1 MAWKFRKRIKIAP
14 GVTINLSRSG
24 VSSTIGTKGAS
35 VNIGKNGTY
44 LNTGIPGTGIY
55 DRQKMGGGTNRRSS
69 AMSTQRNLGD
79 GNTSGYDNSG
89 CIWFFCIA
97 VVTMFVIY
105 GVTGKFDLPM
115 YLLGLVITFVLW
127 IIVIALMPSTWKK
140 ERNNILTAE
149 SEEIA
154 SADEIVTEST
164 TSATEPVLR
173 KSNMLFL
180 SWKKENF
187 DLMQSETKNLYEFL
201 KAATTSIK
209 VRNELDRMMALT
221 NNDGSPWPLNTKIAL
236 AMMLDAYRCY
246 MDLGYKMNAGDDEE
260 LGLLLLANNVASSGF
275 TLDYFQLIN
284 YRDNVAPTTR
294 TMFDTVKMVHENCH
308 IPAGQYFFQHIFENV
323 DKELMSQYM
332 VHLYRYASA
341 IAKAD
346 DTIDARESEILANL
360 MKAKDLTTDGKPLE
374 TVVECR
380 RIKRTRKDI
389 AGFDPYIKEAAKLIV
404 EEQVGSTSMIQRKF
418 SIGYNRAG
426 MIMEQLEQLGIVRE
440 IHGSKPREVLVSTT
454 EELEEIFS
462 ERIGEQSTT
471 EGSTTDVEIIMESQN
486 ELQSLIGLS
495 SVKAEVERLT
505 NFIKIMKVR
514 EKQGLPVSEISY
526 HCVFTGNPGTGKT
539 TVARI
544 LANIYSELGVIK
556 KGHLV
561 ETDRSGLVA
570 EYVGQTAV
578 KTNKIID
585 SALDGVLF
593 IDEAYSLV
601 SGGNNDYGIEAIS
614 TLLKRMEDDRKRL
627 VVILAG
633 YGNEMQ
639 TFIDSNPGLQSR
651 FNRYIDFPDYN
662 ADELLDIYKRYLKK
676 HKYTI
681 SAEAE
686 AFISEYLANAVANKD
701 KNFGNARFVRNLFE
715 KTLENQAMRL
725 ASIGHLTS
733 EMLCEISIEDVNS
746 LEN

>member
-1 MAWKFRKRIKIAP
+1 MAWKYRKRIKIAP
-14 GVTINLSRSG
+14 GVTINVSRSG
-24 VSSTIGTKGAS
+24 VSTTIGPKGAS
-35 VNIGKNGTY
+35 VNIGKKGTY
-44 LNTGIPGTGIY
+44 LNTSIPGTGIY
-55 DRQKMGGGTNRRSS
+55 DRQKIGSGTSRHSS
-69 AMSTQRNLGD
+69 VMSSQDTTGD
-79 GNTSGYDNSG
+79 GNTSGYDNAG
-89 CIWFFCIA
+89 CFWFIGIA
-97 VVTMFVIY
+97 VVTMLVIY
-105 GVTGKFDLPM
+105 VITGKFDLPM
-115 YLLGLVITFVLW
+115 YLLGLFIISVLW
-127 IIVIALMPSTWKK
+127 LCVVAILSHK
-140 ERNNILTAE
+140 EKSNATVAD
-149 SEEIA
+149 SEDNVSSDGA
-154 SADEIVTEST
+154 TTE
-164 TSATEPVLR
+164 TSGKETKPEQR

-201 KAATTSIK
+201 KTATRSTK
-209 VRNELDRMMALT
+209 VRRELDRMMVLT
-221 NNDGSPWPLNTKIAL
+221 NNDGSPWPLNNKVTL
-236 AMMLDAYRCY
+236 TMMLDAYRCY
-246 MDLGYKMNAGDDEE
+246 TDLGYKMNAGDDEE
-260 LGLLLLANNVASSGF
+260 LGLLLFANNVASPGF

-294 TMFDTVKMVHENCH
+294 DMFDTVKMVHEHCP
-308 IPAGQYFFQHIFENV
+308 IPAGQYFFQHVFENV
-323 DKELMSQYM
+323 DKERMSQYM

-360 MKAKDLTTDGKPLE
+360 MKAKDLTTDGQPLA
-374 TVVECR
+374 TKVDNR
-380 RIKRTRKDI
+380 RTRRTPKDTS
-389 AGFDPYIKEAAKLIV
+389 GLDPFIKDAARYMV
-404 EEQVGSTSMIQRKF
+404 EEQVGSSSMIQRKF
-418 SIGYNRAG
+418 NIGYNRAG
-426 MIMEQLEQLGIVRE
+426 MIMDQLEQLGVVGE
-440 IHGSKPREVLVSTT
+440 VQGSKPREVLVATM
-454 EELEEIFS
+454 EELDEIF
-462 ERIGEQSTT
+462 GEKADVKSNT
-471 EGSTTDVEIIMESQN
+471 EDSATEDEIIMDSQN

-601 SGGNNDYGIEAIS
+601 NGGNNDYGSEAIS

-639 TFIDSNPGLQSR
+639 TFINSNPGLQSR

-662 ADELLDIYKRYLKK
+662 SDELLDIYKRNLKK
-676 HKYTI
+676 HKYTL
-681 SAEAE
+681 STEAE
-686 AFISEYLANAVANKD
+686 AFISAFLANAVANKD

-733 EMLCEISIEDVNS
+733 EMLCEISIEDVKS
-746 LEN
+746 LA

>member
-1 MAWKFRKRIKIAP
+1 MAWKYRKRIKVAP
-14 GVTINLSRSG
+14 GVTINVSRSG
-24 VSSTIGTKGAS
+24 VSTTIGTKGAS
-35 VNIGKNGTY
+35 VNIGKKGTY

-55 DRQKMGGGTNRRSS
+55 DRQRIGGDASRRSS
-69 AMSTQRNLGD
+69 VMSTQSTSGE

-89 CIWFFCIA
+89 CFWFIGIA
-97 VVTMFVIY
+97 VVTMLVIY
-105 GVTGKFDLPM
+105 AVTGIFDPPM
-115 YLLGLVITFVLW
+115 FLLGLFITFVLW
-127 IIVIALMPSTWKK
+127 IIVVAILPKK
-140 ERNNILTAE
+140 NNTTAIG
-149 SEEIA
+149 SEENTSLEKIT
-154 SADEIVTEST
+154 TET
-164 TSATEPVLR
+164 PTAANEPAQR
-173 KSNMLFL
+173 KSNMQFL

-201 KAATTSIK
+201 KSATRSIK
-209 VRNELDRMMALT
+209 VRKELDRMMALT
-221 NNDGSPWPLNTKIAL
+221 NNDGSPWPLNNKITL
-236 AMMLDAYRCY
+236 TMMLDAYRCY
-246 MDLGYKMNAGDDEE
+246 TDLGYKMNADNDEE
-260 LGLLLLANNVASSGF
+260 LGLLLLANNVASQGF

-294 TMFDTVKMVHENCH
+294 HMFDTVKMVNDNCS
-308 IPAGQYFFQHIFENV
+308 IPAGQYFFQHVFENV
-323 DKELMSQYM
+323 DKERMSQYM

-346 DTIDARESEILANL
+346 DTIDARESEILASL
-360 MKAKDLTTDGKPLE
+360 MKAKDLTTDGRPLE
-374 TVVECR
+374 SKIENR
-380 RIKRTRKDI
+380 SISRAQKDMS
-389 AGFDPYIKEAAKLIV
+389 GYDPIIKEAAKFLV
-404 EEQVGSTSMIQRKF
+404 EEQTCSTSMIQRKLG
-418 SIGYNRAG
+418 IGYNRAG
-426 MIMEQLEQLGIVRE
+426 KIMDQLEQLGIVSE
-440 IHGSKPREVLVSTT
+440 VFGSKPREVLITT
-454 EELEEIFS
+454 VEGLDEIFN
-462 ERIGEQSTT
+462 EK
-471 EGSTTDVEIIMESQN
+471 TDSIPNTGNYTVEDEIIMDSQN

-601 SGGNNDYGIEAIS
+601 KGGNNDYGAEAIS
-614 TLLKRMEDDRKRL
+614 TLLKRIEDDRKRL

-633 YGNEMQ
+633 YSNEMQ

-662 ADELLDIYKRYLKK
+662 TEELLEIYKRNLKK
-676 HKYTI
+676 HKYTL
-681 SAEAE
+681 STEAE
-686 AFISEYLANAVANKD
+686 AIISTYLTNAVANKD
-701 KNFGNARFVRNLFE
+701 TNFGNARFVRNLFE
-715 KTLENQAMRL
+715 RTLENQAMRL
-725 ASIGHLTS
+725 ATIGHLTS
-733 EMLCEISIEDVNS
+733 QMLCEISIDDVKS
-746 LEN
+746 LAQ

>member
-1 MAWKFRKRIKIAP
+1 MAWKYRKRIKIAP
-14 GVTINLSRSG
+14 GVTINVSRSG
-24 VSSTIGTKGAS
+24 VSTTIGPKGAS

-55 DRQKMGGGTNRRSS
+55 DRKKIGGGTSSRSS
-69 AMSTQRNLGD
+69 VMSTQRTTG
-79 GNTSGYDNSG
+79 GGSTSGYDNSG
-89 CIWFFCIA
+89 CFWFIGIA

-105 GVTGKFDLPM
+105 DISGRFDLTM
-115 YLLGLVITFVLW
+115 YLLGLAITFVLW
-127 IIVIALMPSTWKK
+127 IIVIALLPSKDK
-140 ERNNILTAE
+140 SDAE
-149 SEEIA
+149 PTEENRTSAEIATSEEIPGVA
-154 SADEIVTEST
+154 
-164 TSATEPVLR
+164 EPVQR

-187 DLMQSETKNLYEFL
+187 DLMQEEAKNLYEFL
-201 KAATTSIK
+201 KSATRSTK
-209 VRNELDRMMALT
+209 VRKELDRMMALT
-221 NNDGSPWPLNTKIAL
+221 NNDGSPWPVNNKITL
-236 AMMLDAYRCY
+236 TMMLDAYRCY
-246 MDLGYKMNAGDDEE
+246 TDLGYKMNAGNDEE
-260 LGLLLLANNVASSGF
+260 LGLLLLANNVANPGF

-284 YRDNVAPTTR
+284 YRDKVAPTTR
-294 TMFDTVKMVHENCH
+294 NMFDTVKMVNEQCPV
-308 IPAGQYFFQHIFENV
+308 PAGQYFFQHVFENV
-323 DKELMSQYM
+323 DKERMSQYM
-332 VHLYRYASA
+332 VHLYRYASV

-346 DTIDARESEILANL
+346 GTIDARESEILANL

-374 TVVECR
+374 TKVEG
-380 RIKRTRKDI
+380 KRTRRTSKDTS
-389 AGFDPYIKEAAKLIV
+389 GFDPLVKEVAIFIV
-404 EEQVGSTSMIQRKF
+404 EEQCGSVSMIQRKY

-426 MIMEQLEQLGIVRE
+426 IIMDQLEILGVVGE
-440 IHGSKPREVLVSTT
+440 ALGSKPREVLVFST
-454 EELEEIFS
+454 EELDEIFS
-462 ERIGEQSTT
+462 KGESVPARDNDADD
-471 EGSTTDVEIIMESQN
+471 EEIIMDSQN

-601 SGGNNDYGIEAIS
+601 NGGNNDYGIEAIS

-639 TFIDSNPGLQSR
+639 TFINSNPGLQSR

-662 ADELLDIYKRYLKK
+662 TEELLDIYKRNLKK
-676 HKYTI
+676 HKYTL

-686 AFISEYLANAVANKD
+686 AFILNYLANAVANKD

-725 ASIGHLTS
+725 ASIGQLTS
-733 EMLCEISIEDVNS
+733 EMLCEISIEDVKP
-746 LEN
+746 LVQKL

>member
-14 GVTINLSRSG
+14 GVTINVSRSG
-24 VSSTIGTKGAS
+24 VSTTIGPKGAS
-35 VNIGKNGTY
+35 VNIGKKGTY

-55 DRQKMGGGTNRRSS
+55 DRRKISGGTSRRSS
-69 AMSTQRNLGD
+69 VMSTQNTSGG
-79 GNTSGYDNSG
+79 GNTSKYDNSG
-89 CIWFFCIA
+89 CFWFIGIA

-105 GVTGKFDLPM
+105 RITGRFDLPM
-115 YLLGLVITFVLW
+115 YMLGLFITFVLW
-127 IIVIALMPSTWKK
+127 IIVIA
-140 ERNNILTAE
+140 ILPQKDKSNDAVAD
-149 SEEIA
+149 SEEDTPSEDI
-154 SADEIVTEST
+154 
-164 TSATEPVLR
+164 ATETFASENEPVQC

-201 KAATTSIK
+201 MAATRSIK
-209 VRNELDRMMALT
+209 VRKELDRMMALT
-221 NNDGSPWPLNTKIAL
+221 NNDGSPWPLDKKISL
-236 AMMLDAYRCY
+236 TMMLDAYRCY
-246 MDLGYKMNAGDDEE
+246 TELGYKMNAGDDEE
-260 LGLLLLANNVASSGF
+260 LGLLLLANNVASPGF
-275 TLDYFQLIN
+275 TLDYFQLMN

-294 TMFDTVKMVHENCH
+294 AMFDVVKMVHEHCP
-308 IPAGQYFFQHIFENV
+308 IPTGQYFFQHVFENV
-323 DKELMSQYM
+323 DKERMSQYM

-346 DTIDARESEILANL
+346 DTINARESEILANL
-360 MKAKDLTTDGKPLE
+360 MKAKAMTTDGKPLE
-374 TVVECR
+374 TKVESR
-380 RIKRTRKDI
+380 RMAKDI
-389 AGFDPYIKEAAKLIV
+389 SGLDPYIKDVARFIV
-404 EEQVGSTSMIQRKF
+404 EEQVCSVSIIQRKF
-418 SIGYNRAG
+418 RIGYNRASR
-426 MIMEQLEQLGIVRE
+426 IMDQLEQLGVVGE
-440 IHGSKPREVLVSTT
+440 TLGSKAREVLVPTT
-454 EELEEIFS
+454 EELDEIFS
-462 ERIGEQSTT
+462 EKADAQSNT
-471 EGSTTDVEIIMESQN
+471 EDDVAEDDIIMDSQN
-486 ELQSLIGLS
+486 ELHSLIGLS

-505 NFIKIMKVR
+505 NFIRIMTVR

-544 LANIYSELGVIK
+544 LANIYSELGVVE

-601 SGGNNDYGIEAIS
+601 NGGNNDYGTEAIS
-614 TLLKRMEDDRKRL
+614 TLLKRMEDDRNRL

-639 TFIDSNPGLQSR
+639 TFINSNPGLQSR

-662 ADELLDIYKRYLKK
+662 ADELLEIYKRNLKK
-676 HKYTI
+676 HKYTL
-681 SAEAE
+681 STEAE
-686 AFISEYLANAVANKD
+686 AFISAYITNAVANKD

-733 EMLCEISIEDVNS
+733 DMLCEISIEDVKS
-746 LEN
+746 LE

>member
-1 MAWKFRKRIKIAP
+1 MAWKYRKRIKIAP
-14 GVTINLSRSG
+14 GVTINVSRSG
-24 VSSTIGTKGAS
+24 ISTTIGTKGAS

-55 DRQKMGGGTNRRSS
+55 DRQRIGGGTNRRSS
-69 AMSTQRNLGD
+69 VTSTQGTPGG

-89 CIWFFCIA
+89 CFWFIGIA
-97 VVTMFVIY
+97 MVIMFVIY
-105 GVTGKFDLPM
+105 GVTGKFDLPI
-115 YLLGLVITFVLW
+115 YLLGLAITIVLW
-127 IIVIALMPSTWKK
+127 IFVVALMSSK
-140 ERNNILTAE
+140 ENSNVSNAE
-149 SEEIA
+149 S
-154 SADEIVTEST
+154 DENHISEDTISEST
-164 TSATEPVLR
+164 TTEPVQR
-173 KSNMLFL
+173 KQNMLFL

-201 KAATTSIK
+201 KSATRSIK
-209 VRNELDRMMALT
+209 VRKELDRMMALT
-221 NNDGSPWPLNTKIAL
+221 NNDGSPWPLNNKITL
-236 AMMLDAYRCY
+236 TMMLDGYRCY
-246 MDLGYKMNAGDDEE
+246 TDLGYKLNAGDDEE

-275 TLDYFQLIN
+275 TLDYYQLKT

-294 TMFDTVKMVHENCH
+294 HMFDTVKLVHENCP
-308 IPAGQYFFQHIFENV
+308 IPAGQYFFQHVFENV

-360 MKAKDLTTDGKPLE
+360 MKAKGLTTDGKPLE
-374 TVVECR
+374 TQVES
-380 RIKRTRKDI
+380 KRSRKTTKDTSHL
-389 AGFDPYIKEAAKLIV
+389 DPYIKEVARFVV
-404 EEQVGSTSMIQRKF
+404 EEQVGSVSMIQRKF

-426 MIMEQLEQLGIVRE
+426 LIMDQLEKLGVVGE
-440 IHGSKPREVLVSTT
+440 ALGSRPRVVLVATI
-454 EELEEIFS
+454 EELEEILN
-462 ERIGEQSTT
+462 ERAET
-471 EGSTTDVEIIMESQN
+471 ELNTEDNSAEGEIIMDSQN
-486 ELQSLIGLS
+486 ELHSLIGLS

-585 SALDGVLF
+585 SALDGILF

-601 SGGNNDYGIEAIS
+601 NGGNNDYGTEAIS

-639 TFIDSNPGLQSR
+639 TFINSNPGLQSR

-662 ADELLDIYKRYLKK
+662 AGELLEIYKRNLNK
-676 HKYTI
+676 HKYTL
-681 SAEAE
+681 SPEAE
-686 AFISEYLANAVANKD
+686 VFVSNFLAHAVANKD

-733 EMLCEISIEDVNS
+733 ELLCEISIEDVKS
-746 LEN
+746 LGQ

>member
-1 MAWKFRKRIKIAP
+1 MAWKYRKRIKIAP
-14 GVTINLSRSG
+14 GVTINVSRSG
-24 VSSTIGTKGAS
+24 ISTTIGPKGAS

-44 LNTGIPGTGIY
+44 MNTGIPGTGIY
-55 DRQKMGGGTNRRSS
+55 DRQRIGGGTSRRSS
-69 AMSTQRNLGD
+69 DMSTRE
-79 GNTSGYDNSG
+79 TSGGNNVSGNEETGCLWLVVITAITTVVFYIITDNYDLFTFIISL
-89 CIWFFCIA
+89 IISFALWVTVIA
-97 VVTMFVIY
+97 VSS
-105 GVTGKFDLPM
+105 
-115 YLLGLVITFVLW
+115 
-127 IIVIALMPSTWKK
+127 IIEKK
-140 ERNNILTAE
+140 NKSVDENVE
-149 SEEIA
+149 KVSSEETTIEKA
-154 SADEIVTEST
+154 EEST
-164 TSATEPVLR
+164 EPTQH

-187 DLMQSETKNLYEFL
+187 DMMQTETKNLYEFL
-201 KAATTSIK
+201 KSATRSTKIGK
-209 VRNELDRMMALT
+209 EVDRMMAIT
-221 NNDGSPWPLNTKIAL
+221 NNDGSPWPLKNKITL
-236 AMMLDAYRCY
+236 TMMLDAYRCY
-246 MDLGYKMNAGDDEE
+246 TDLGYKMDAGNDEE
-260 LGLLLLANNVASSGF
+260 LGLLFLANSIATPDF
-275 TLDYFQLIN
+275 TLDYSQLMN

-294 TMFDTVKMVHENCH
+294 NMFDTVKVVNEHCP
-308 IPAGQYFFQHIFENV
+308 IPTGQYFYQHVFENV
-323 DKELMSQYM
+323 DKERMSQYM

-346 DTIDARESEILANL
+346 DTINARESEILANL

-374 TVVECR
+374 TQVERKSIR
-380 RIKRTRKDI
+380 RVQRNTPELDSITKD
-389 AGFDPYIKEAAKLIV
+389 AARFLVEA
-404 EEQVGSTSMIQRKF
+404 QCGSVSMIQRKF

-426 MIMEQLEQLGIVRE
+426 RIMDQLEQLGIVSE
-440 IHGSKPREVLVSTT
+440 ASGSTPREVLITTT
-454 EELEEIFS
+454 EELEEILNGRA
-462 ERIGEQSTT
+462 EAEPTT
-471 EGSTTDVEIIMESQN
+471 EDNSVEEEIIMDSQN

-495 SVKAEVERLT
+495 FVKAEVERLT

-544 LANIYSELGVIK
+544 LANIYRELGVIK
-556 KGHLV
+556 QGHLV

-593 IDEAYSLV
+593 VDEAYSLV
-601 SGGNNDYGIEAIS
+601 NGGNNDYGIEAVS

-639 TFIDSNPGLQSR
+639 TFINSNPGLQSR
-651 FNRYIDFPDYN
+651 FNRYIDFSDYN
-662 ADELLDIYKRYLKK
+662 ADELLEIYKRNLKK
-676 HKYTI
+676 HKYTLC
-681 SAEAE
+681 AEAE
-686 AFISEYLANAVANKD
+686 VFISAYIANAVANKD

-733 EMLCEISIEDVNS
+733 EMLCEISIEDVKS
-746 LEN
+746 LKC

>member
-1 MAWKFRKRIKIAP
+1 MAWKYRKRIKIVP
-14 GVTINLSRSG
+14 GVTINVSRSG
-24 VSSTIGTKGAS
+24 VSTTIGPKGAS

-55 DRQKMGGGTNRRSS
+55 DRQRIGGGTNRKSS
-69 AMSTQRNLGD
+69 VLSTQGTSGRGK
-79 GNTSGYDNSG
+79 TSGYDNSG
-89 CIWFFCIA
+89 CFWFIGIA
-97 VVTMFVIY
+97 VITMFAIY

-127 IIVIALMPSTWKK
+127 IIVVAFMSLK
-140 ERNNILTAE
+140 EKSNISNAE
-149 SEEIA
+149 SDESQVSEDTIA
-154 SADEIVTEST
+154 ESST
-164 TSATEPVLR
+164 TEPVEC
-173 KSNMLFL
+173 KSNLLFL

-187 DLMQSETKNLYEFL
+187 DLMQSEAKNLYDFL
-201 KAATTSIK
+201 KSATRSIK
-209 VRNELDRMMALT
+209 VRKELDRMMALT
-221 NNDGSPWPLNTKIAL
+221 NNDGSSWTLNDKISL

-246 MDLGYKMNAGDDEE
+246 TDLGYKMDAGDDEE
-260 LGLLLLANNVASSGF
+260 LGLLLLANNVASPGF
-275 TLDYFQLIN
+275 TLDYFQLKN

-294 TMFDTVKMVHENCH
+294 EMFDTVKLVHENCP
-308 IPAGQYFFQHIFENV
+308 IPAGQYFFQHVFENV

-346 DTIDARESEILANL
+346 DIIDARESEILANL
-360 MKAKDLTTDGKPLE
+360 MKAKGLTTDGKPLE
-374 TVVECR
+374 TQVES
-380 RIKRTRKDI
+380 KWSRKSTKDMSDY
-389 AGFDPYIKEAAKLIV
+389 DPFIKETARFIV
-404 EEQVGSTSMIQRKF
+404 EEQVGSVSMIQRHF

-426 MIMEQLEQLGIVRE
+426 KIMGQLEKLGVVGE
-440 IHGSKPREVLVSTT
+440 ALGSRPREVLVATI
-454 EELEEIFS
+454 EELEEILN
-462 ERIGEQSTT
+462 ERAEPELNT
-471 EGSTTDVEIIMESQN
+471 EDDSAEGGIIMDSQN
-486 ELQSLIGLS
+486 ELHSLIGLS
-495 SVKAEVERLT
+495 SVKEEVERLT

-601 SGGNNDYGIEAIS
+601 NGGNNDYGTEAIS

-639 TFIDSNPGLQSR
+639 TFINSNPGLQSR
-651 FNRYIDFPDYN
+651 FNRYVDFPDYN
-662 ADELLDIYKRYLKK
+662 ADELLEIYKRNLNK
-676 HKYTI
+676 HKYTL
-681 SAEAE
+681 SVEAE
-686 AFISEYLANAVANKD
+686 AFITAYLSNAVTNKD

-733 EMLCEISIEDVNS
+733 EMLCEISIEDVK
-746 LEN
+746 LLA

>member
-1 MAWKFRKRIKIAP
+1 MAWKYRKRIKIAP
-14 GVTINLSRSG
+14 GVTINVSRSG
-24 VSSTIGTKGAS
+24 VSTTIGTKGAS

-55 DRQKMGGGTNRRSS
+55 DRQRIGGGTNRQSS
-69 AMSTQRNLGD
+69 VLSTQG
-79 GNTSGYDNSG
+79 TSGRGKTSGSDNSG
-89 CIWFFCIA
+89 CFWFFGIA
-97 VVTMFVIY
+97 VITMFVIY
-105 GVTGKFDLPM
+105 GVTCRFDLLM
-115 YLLGLVITFVLW
+115 FLLGMVITFVLW
-127 IIVIALMPSTWKK
+127 IIVVALMPSK
-140 ERNNILTAE
+140 EKSNISNAE
-149 SEEIA
+149 S
-154 SADEIVTEST
+154 DENQVSKDTVTESIT
-164 TSATEPVLR
+164 TEPIQR

-201 KAATTSIK
+201 KSATRSIK
-209 VRNELDRMMALT
+209 VRKELDRMMALT
-221 NNDGSPWPLNTKIAL
+221 NNDGSPWPLKNKITL
-236 AMMLDAYRCY
+236 TMMLDGYRCY
-246 MDLGYKMNAGDDEE
+246 TDLGYKLNAGDDEE
-260 LGLLLLANNVASSGF
+260 LGLLLLANNVASPGF
-275 TLDYFQLIN
+275 TLDYFQLKY

-294 TMFDTVKMVHENCH
+294 DMFDTVKLVHENCP
-308 IPAGQYFFQHIFENV
+308 IPAGQYFFQHVFENV

-360 MKAKDLTTDGKPLE
+360 MKAKGLTTDGKPLE
-374 TVVECR
+374 TQVES
-380 RIKRTRKDI
+380 KWSRKTTKDTYDL
-389 AGFDPYIKEAAKLIV
+389 DPYTKEAARIIV
-404 EEQVGSTSMIQRKF
+404 EEQVGSVSMIQRKLN
-418 SIGYNRAG
+418 IGYNRASRV
-426 MIMEQLEQLGIVRE
+426 MAQLEKLGVVGE
-440 IHGSKPREVLVSTT
+440 ALGSRSREVLVATI
-454 EELEEIFS
+454 EELEEILN
-462 ERIGEQSTT
+462 ERAETELNTEDNST
-471 EGSTTDVEIIMESQN
+471 EGEIIMDSQN
-486 ELQSLIGLS
+486 ELHSLIGLS

-585 SALDGVLF
+585 SALDGILF

-601 SGGNNDYGIEAIS
+601 NGGNNDYGTEAIS

-639 TFIDSNPGLQSR
+639 TFINSNPGLQSR

-662 ADELLDIYKRYLKK
+662 AGELLEIYKRNLNK
-676 HKYTI
+676 HKYTL
-681 SAEAE
+681 SVEAE
-686 AFISEYLANAVANKD
+686 AFISAYLSNAVANKD

-715 KTLENQAMRL
+715 KTLEYQAMRL

-733 EMLCEISIEDVNS
+733 EMLCEISIEDVKS
-746 LEN
+746 LT

>member
-1 MAWKFRKRIKIAP
+1 MAWKYRKRINIVP
-14 GVTINLSRSG
+14 GITINLSRNG

-35 VNIGKNGTY
+35 VSVGKNGTY
-44 LNTGIPGTGIY
+44 LNTNIPGTGIY
-55 DRQKMGGGTNRRSS
+55 DRQKIGGGTSRRSS
-69 AMSTQRNLGD
+69 VMSTQSTSGG

-89 CIWFFCIA
+89 CVWFICL
-97 VVTMFVIY
+97 VVIIMLVIF
-105 GVTGKFDLPM
+105 GITGKFDLPM
-115 YLLGLVITFVLW
+115 CLLGLLITFVLW
-127 IIVIALMPSTWKK
+127 IIVVAILPKKDKGYVSTDDG
-140 ERNNILTAE
+140 
-149 SEEIA
+149 SEGNA
-154 SADEIVTEST
+154 
-164 TSATEPVLR
+164 ATEDIATETPMEVT
-173 KSNMLFL
+173 KSVQRMSDKLFL

-187 DLMQSETKNLYEFL
+187 DLMQSETKSLYEFL
-201 KAATTSIK
+201 KTATRSIK
-209 VRNELDRMMALT
+209 VRKELDRMMAIT
-221 NNDGSPWPLNTKIAL
+221 NNDGTSWPLNNKITL
-236 AMMLDAYRCY
+236 TMMLDAYRCY
-246 MDLGYKMNAGDDEE
+246 TDLGYKMDAVDDEE
-260 LGLLLLANNVASSGF
+260 LGLLLFANNVASQGF
-275 TLDYFQLIN
+275 TLDYSLLDN
-284 YRDNVAPTTR
+284 YRDNVAPATR
-294 TMFDTVKMVHENCH
+294 NMFDTVKIVNEHSPVPN
-308 IPAGQYFFQHIFENV
+308 GQYFFQHIFENV
-323 DKELMSQYM
+323 DKERMSQYM

-360 MKAKDLTTDGKPLE
+360 MRAKDLTTDGKPLE
-374 TVVECR
+374 TKVES
-380 RIKRTRKDI
+380 KRTRKTQNAI
-389 AGFDPYIKEAAKLIV
+389 SGYDPYIKEAARFIV
-404 EEQVGSTSMIQRKF
+404 EEQAGSVSKIQRRF
-418 SIGYNRAG
+418 GIGYNRSG
-426 MIMEQLEQLGIVRE
+426 MIMDQLEQLGVVGE
-440 IHGSKPREVLVSTT
+440 ALGSKPREVLVAST
-454 EELEEIFS
+454 EELDEIFS
-462 ERIGEQSTT
+462 ERT
-471 EGSTTDVEIIMESQN
+471 GSPSNAENDAIEDEVVMDSRN

-505 NFIKIMKVR
+505 NFIKIMRVR

-601 SGGNNDYGIEAIS
+601 NGVSNDYGTEAIA

-633 YGNEMQ
+633 YSNEMQ
-639 TFIDSNPGLQSR
+639 TFINSNPGLMSR

-662 ADELLDIYKRYLKK
+662 AEELLEIYKRNLQK
-676 HKYTI
+676 HKYTLN
-681 SAEAE
+681 AEAE
-686 AFISEYLANAVANKD
+686 EYISNYIVNAVANKD
-701 KNFGNARFVRNLFE
+701 QNFGNARFIRNLFE

-733 EMLCEISIEDVNS
+733 EMLCEICIEDVKS
-746 LEN
+746 LT

>member
-1 MAWKFRKRIKIAP
+1 MAWKYRKRIKIAP
-14 GVTINLSRSG
+14 GVTINVSRKG
-24 VSSTIGTKGAS
+24 VSTTIGPKGAS
-35 VNIGKNGTY
+35 VNIGENGTY

-55 DRQKMGGGTNRRSS
+55 DRQRIGGGTNRRSS
-69 AMSTQRNLGD
+69 LMSTQGTSGG
-79 GNTSGYDNSG
+79 GNTSGYNYSG
-89 CIWFFCIA
+89 CFWFIGIA
-97 VVTMFVIY
+97 MVIMFVIY
-105 GVTGKFDLPM
+105 GVTGKFDLPLC
-115 YLLGLVITFVLW
+115 LLGLVITFVLW
-127 IIVIALMPSTWKK
+127 IIVVALMPSK
-140 ERNNILTAE
+140 EKSNISNAKSDENQVSEDTVAE
-149 SEEIA
+149 S
-154 SADEIVTEST
+154 ST
-164 TSATEPVLR
+164 TEPIQR

-201 KAATTSIK
+201 KSATRSIK
-209 VRNELDRMMALT
+209 VRKELDRMMALT
-221 NNDGSPWPLNTKIAL
+221 NNDGSPWPLNNKISL
-236 AMMLDAYRCY
+236 AIMLDAYRCY
-246 MDLGYKMNAGDDEE
+246 TDLGYKMNAGDDEE
-260 LGLLLLANNVASSGF
+260 LGLLLLANNVTSPGF
-275 TLDYFQLIN
+275 TLDYFLLIN

-294 TMFDTVKMVHENCH
+294 DMFDTVKLVHENCP
-308 IPAGQYFFQHIFENV
+308 IPAGQYFFQHVFENV
-323 DKELMSQYM
+323 DKERMSQYM

-374 TVVECR
+374 TLVES
-380 RIKRTRKDI
+380 KRSRKTTKDTSHL
-389 AGFDPYIKEAAKLIV
+389 DPYIKEVARFVV
-404 EEQVGSTSMIQRKF
+404 EEQVGSVSMIQRKF

-426 MIMEQLEQLGIVRE
+426 LIMDQLEKLGVVGE
-440 IHGSKPREVLVSTT
+440 ALGSRPRVVLVATI
-454 EELEEIFS
+454 EELEEILN
-462 ERIGEQSTT
+462 ERAET
-471 EGSTTDVEIIMESQN
+471 ERNTEDNSAEREIIMDSQN
-486 ELQSLIGLS
+486 ELHSLIGLS
-495 SVKAEVERLT
+495 SVKEEVERLT

-601 SGGNNDYGIEAIS
+601 NGGNNDYGTEAIS

-639 TFIDSNPGLQSR
+639 TFINSNPGLQSR

-662 ADELLDIYKRYLKK
+662 TGELLEIYKRNLNK
-676 HKYTI
+676 HKYTL
-681 SAEAE
+681 SVEAE
-686 AFISEYLANAVANKD
+686 AFVSAYLSNAVANKD
-701 KNFGNARFVRNLFE
+701 KNFGNARFVRNFFE

-733 EMLCEISIEDVNS
+733 EMLCEISIEDVKN
-746 LEN
+746 L

>member
-1 MAWKFRKRIKIAP
+1 MAWKYRKRIKIAP
-14 GVTINLSRSG
+14 GVTINVSRNG
-24 VSSTIGTKGAS
+24 VSTTIGPKGAS

-55 DRQKMGGGTNRRSS
+55 DRQKIGGGTSRRSS
-69 AMSTQRNLGD
+69 VMSTQNISG
-79 GNTSGYDNSG
+79 GGSTSGYDNSG
-89 CIWFFCIA
+89 CFWFIGIA
-97 VVTMFVIY
+97 VVTMIVIY
-105 GVTGKFDLPM
+105 AVTGKFDLPM
-115 YLLGLVITFVLW
+115 YLLGLFITFVLW
-127 IIVIALMPSTWKK
+127 LIVVAILPQKG
-140 ERNNILTAE
+140 NN
-149 SEEIA
+149 S
-154 SADEIVTEST
+154 
-164 TSATEPVLR
+164 TSAVDSEGNTSSEGNTTETPVATNEPAQR

-187 DLMQSETKNLYEFL
+187 DLMQSETKSLYEFL
-201 KAATTSIK
+201 KMATRSIK
-209 VRNELDRMMALT
+209 VRKELDRMMALT
-221 NNDGSPWPLNTKIAL
+221 NNDGSPWPLNNKITL
-236 AMMLDAYRCY
+236 TMMLDAYRCY
-246 MDLGYKMNAGDDEE
+246 TDLGYKMNAGDDEE
-260 LGLLLLANNVASSGF
+260 LGLLLLANNVASPGF

-294 TMFDTVKMVHENCH
+294 EMFDTVKMVHDNCP
-308 IPAGQYFFQHIFENV
+308 IPSGQYFFQHVFENV
-323 DKELMSQYM
+323 DKERMSQYM

-374 TVVECR
+374 TKVESRKTR
-380 RIKRTRKDI
+380 RNTKDTS
-389 AGFDPYIKEAAKLIV
+389 GFDPYIKDAARFIV
-404 EEQVGSTSMIQRKF
+404 EAQVGSVSMIQREF

-426 MIMEQLEQLGIVRE
+426 MIMDQLEQLCVVGE
-440 IHGSKPREVLVSTT
+440 ALGSKPREVLVAST
-454 EELEEIFS
+454 EELEEIF
-462 ERIGEQSTT
+462 GEKADMQPNTEDSTT
-471 EGSTTDVEIIMESQN
+471 EDEIIMDSQN

-544 LANIYSELGVIK
+544 LANIYNELGVIK

-601 SGGNNDYGIEAIS
+601 NGGNNDYGTEAIS

-662 ADELLDIYKRYLKK
+662 TEELLEIYKRNLKK
-676 HKYTI
+676 HKYTL

-686 AFISEYLANAVANKD
+686 AFISTYLANAVTNKD

-715 KTLENQAMRL
+715 RTLENQAMRL

-733 EMLCEISIEDVNS
+733 EMLCEISIEDVKS

>member
-1 MAWKFRKRIKIAP
+1 MAWKYRKRIKIAP
-14 GVTINLSRSG
+14 GVTINVSRSG
-24 VSSTIGTKGAS
+24 VSTTIGPKGAS

-55 DRQKMGGGTNRRSS
+55 DRQRIGGDTNKRSS
-69 AMSTQRNLGD
+69 VLSTQRTSSG
-79 GNTSGYDNSG
+79 GNTSGNGNFG
-89 CIWFFCIA
+89 CFWFIGIA
-97 VVTMFVIY
+97 LITMFVIY
-105 GVTGKFDLPM
+105 GVTGKFDLLL

-127 IIVIALMPSTWKK
+127 IIVVALMPSK
-140 ERNNILTAE
+140 ENSNISNAE
-149 SEEIA
+149 S
-154 SADEIVTEST
+154 DENQVSKDTVTESST
-164 TSATEPVLR
+164 TEPIQR

-187 DLMQSETKNLYEFL
+187 DLMQSETKNLCEFL
-201 KAATTSIK
+201 KSATRSIK
-209 VRNELDRMMALT
+209 VRKELDRMMALT
-221 NNDGSPWPLNTKIAL
+221 NNDGSPWPLNKKITL
-236 AMMLDAYRCY
+236 TMMLDGYRCY
-246 MDLGYKMNAGDDEE
+246 TDLGYKMDAGEDEE
-260 LGLLLLANNVASSGF
+260 LGLLLLANNVASPGF

-294 TMFDTVKMVHENCH
+294 DMFNTVKLVHENCP
-308 IPAGQYFFQHIFENV
+308 IPAGQYFFQHVFENV
-323 DKELMSQYM
+323 DKERMSQYM

-374 TVVECR
+374 AQVES
-380 RIKRTRKDI
+380 KRSRKTTKDTSDL
-389 AGFDPYIKEAAKLIV
+389 DPYIKEAARFIV
-404 EEQVGSTSMIQRKF
+404 KEQVGSASMIQRKY

-426 MIMEQLEQLGIVRE
+426 LIMDQLEKLGIVGE
-440 IHGSKPREVLVSTT
+440 ALGSRPREVMVATI
-454 EELEEIFS
+454 EELEEILNKR
-462 ERIGEQSTT
+462 EETKLNT
-471 EGSTTDVEIIMESQN
+471 EDNSAEAEIILDSQN
-486 ELQSLIGLS
+486 ELHSLIGLS

-505 NFIKIMKVR
+505 NFIKIKKLR

-526 HCVFTGNPGTGKT
+526 HCVFTGKPGTGKT

-593 IDEAYSLV
+593 IDEAYSLIN
-601 SGGNNDYGIEAIS
+601 GGNNDYGSEAIS

-633 YGNEMQ
+633 YGNEML
-639 TFIDSNPGLQSR
+639 TFINSNPGLQSR

-662 ADELLDIYKRYLKK
+662 ADELLEIYKCNLKK
-676 HKYTI
+676 HKYTL
-681 SAEAE
+681 SVEAE
-686 AFISEYLANAVANKD
+686 AFISAYLSNAVANKD

-725 ASIGHLTS
+725 ANIGHLTS
-733 EMLCEISIEDVNS
+733 EMLCEISIEDVKS
-746 LEN
+746 LA

>member
-14 GVTINLSRSG
+14 GVTINVSRSG
-24 VSSTIGTKGAS
+24 VSTTIGPKGAS
-35 VNIGKNGTY
+35 VNIGKKGTY

-55 DRQKMGGGTNRRSS
+55 DRQKISGGASRRSS
-69 AMSTQRNLGD
+69 VMSTQNTSGG
-79 GNTSGYDNSG
+79 GNTSKYDNSG
-89 CIWFFCIA
+89 CFWFIGIA
-97 VVTMFVIY
+97 VVTMLVIY
-105 GVTGKFDLPM
+105 GINGKLDFPM
-115 YLLGLVITFVLW
+115 YMLGLFITFVLW
-127 IIVIALMPSTWKK
+127 IVVIAILPQNDKGNSAVADQK
-140 ERNNILTAE
+140 EKASSDE
-149 SEEIA
+149 SEIG
-154 SADEIVTEST
+154 
-164 TSATEPVLR
+164 TSVSENELVQL
-173 KSNMLFL
+173 KSYMLFL

-187 DLMQSETKNLYEFL
+187 DLMQLETKNLYEFL
-201 KAATTSIK
+201 MAATRSIK
-209 VRNELDRMMALT
+209 VRKELDRMMALT
-221 NNDGSPWPLNTKIAL
+221 NNDGTPWPLDRKISL

-246 MDLGYKMNAGDDEE
+246 TELGYKMNAGDDEE
-260 LGLLLLANNVASSGF
+260 LGLLLLANNVASPGF
-275 TLDYFQLIN
+275 TLDYFQLMN

-294 TMFDTVKMVHENCH
+294 AMFDVVKMVHEHCP
-308 IPAGQYFFQHIFENV
+308 IPTGQYFFQHVFENV
-323 DKELMSQYM
+323 DKERMSQYM

-346 DTIDARESEILANL
+346 DTINARESEILANL
-360 MKAKDLTTDGKPLE
+360 MKAKAMTTDGKPLE
-374 TVVECR
+374 TKVESR
-380 RIKRTRKDI
+380 RMAKDI
-389 AGFDPYIKEAAKLIV
+389 SGLDPYIKDVARFIV
-404 EEQVGSTSMIQRKF
+404 EEQVCSVSIIQRKF
-418 SIGYNRAG
+418 RIGYNRASR
-426 MIMEQLEQLGIVRE
+426 IMDQLEQLGVVGE
-440 IHGSKPREVLVSTT
+440 TLGSKAREVLVATT
-454 EELEEIFS
+454 EELDKILS
-462 ERIGEQSTT
+462 EKTEVQSNT
-471 EGSTTDVEIIMESQN
+471 ENDIAEDNIIMDSQN

-544 LANIYSELGVIK
+544 LANIYSELGVVE

-601 SGGNNDYGIEAIS
+601 NGGNNDYGTEAIS
-614 TLLKRMEDDRKRL
+614 TLLKRMEDDRNRL

-639 TFIDSNPGLQSR
+639 TFINSNPGLQSR

-662 ADELLDIYKRYLKK
+662 ADELLEIYKRNLKK
-676 HKYTI
+676 HKYTL
-681 SAEAE
+681 STEAE
-686 AFISEYLANAVANKD
+686 AFISAYLVNAVANKD
-701 KNFGNARFVRNLFE
+701 KNFGNARFVRNMFE

-733 EMLCEISIEDVNS
+733 DMLCEISIEDVKS
-746 LEN
+746 LE

>member
-1 MAWKFRKRIKIAP
+1 MALKYRKRIKIAP

-24 VSSTIGTKGAS
+24 ASTTIGPKGAC

-55 DRQKMGGGTNRRSS
+55 DRQKIGGGKSRRSS
-69 AMSTQRNLGD
+69 VMSSKSTSSG
-79 GNTSGYDNSG
+79 GNTSGYDNTG
-89 CIWFFCIA
+89 CFWFIGIA
-97 VVTMFVIY
+97 VVTMFVTY
-105 GVTGKFDLPM
+105 SVTSEFDLPM
-115 YLLGLVITFVLW
+115 YLLGLFISFVLW
-127 IIVIALMPSTWKK
+127 IIVVAILPQKDKSNVAVADNEENTPAEDIAR
-140 ERNNILTAE
+140 E
-149 SEEIA
+149 
-154 SADEIVTEST
+154 
-164 TSATEPVLR
+164 TSASEKESVQR

-201 KAATTSIK
+201 KAATRSIK
-209 VRNELDRMMALT
+209 VRKELDRMMALT
-221 NNDGSPWPLNTKIAL
+221 NNDGSPWPLNNKITL
-236 AMMLDAYRCY
+236 TMMLDAYRCY
-246 MDLGYKMNAGDDEE
+246 TNLGYKMNNGDDEE
-260 LGLLLLANNVASSGF
+260 LGLLLLANNVASPGF
-275 TLDYFQLIN
+275 TLDYYQLIN
-284 YRDNVAPTTR
+284 YRDHVAPTTR
-294 TMFDTVKMVHENCH
+294 DMFDMVKMVNENCP
-308 IPAGQYFFQHIFENV
+308 ISAGQYFFQHVFENV
-323 DKELMSQYM
+323 DKERMSQYM

-360 MKAKDLTTDGKPLE
+360 MKAKDLTTDGQPLE
-374 TVVECR
+374 MKVESRRTR
-380 RIKRTRKDI
+380 RIPKETS
-389 AGFDPYIKEAAKLIV
+389 AFDPYIKDAARFIV
-404 EEQVGSTSMIQRKF
+404 EEQVGSVSMIQRKF

-426 MIMEQLEQLGIVRE
+426 MIMDQLEQLGVVGE
-440 IHGSKPREVLVSTT
+440 ALGSKPREVLVVRT
-454 EELEEIFS
+454 EELDEIFS
-462 ERIGEQSTT
+462 EKVYVKFNTGDSAT
-471 EGSTTDVEIIMESQN
+471 EDEIIMDSQN

-601 SGGNNDYGIEAIS
+601 NGGNNDYGTEAIS

-633 YGNEMQ
+633 YSNEMQ
-639 TFIDSNPGLQSR
+639 TFINSNPGLQSR

-662 ADELLDIYKRYLKK
+662 VDELLEIYKRNLKK
-676 HKYTI
+676 HKYTLSTEAETFI
-681 SAEAE
+681 SA
-686 AFISEYLANAVANKD
+686 YLANAVANKD
-701 KNFGNARFVRNLFE
+701 NNFGNARFVRNLFE

-725 ASIGHLTS
+725 ANIGHLTS
-733 EMLCEISIEDVNS
+733 EMLCEISIVDVNS
-746 LEN
+746 LWN

>member
-1 MAWKFRKRIKIAP
+1 MAWKYRKRIKIAP
-14 GVTINLSRSG
+14 GVTINVSRSG
-24 VSSTIGTKGAS
+24 VSTTIGPKGAS

-55 DRQKMGGGTNRRSS
+55 DRQRIGGGTNRKLSVL
-69 AMSTQRNLGD
+69 STQGTS
-79 GNTSGYDNSG
+79 GQGKTSGYDNSG
-89 CIWFFCIA
+89 CFWFIGIA
-97 VVTMFVIY
+97 VITMFVIY
-105 GVTGKFDLPM
+105 GVAYRFDLLM
-115 YLLGLVITFVLW
+115 FLLGMVITFVLW
-127 IIVIALMPSTWKK
+127 IIVVALMPSK
-140 ERNNILTAE
+140 EKSNISNAE
-149 SEEIA
+149 S
-154 SADEIVTEST
+154 DENQVSMDTVTESIT
-164 TSATEPVLR
+164 TEPIQR

-201 KAATTSIK
+201 KSATRSIK
-209 VRNELDRMMALT
+209 VRKELDRMMALT
-221 NNDGSPWPLNTKIAL
+221 NNDGSPWPLNNKITL
-236 AMMLDAYRCY
+236 TMMLDGYRCY
-246 MDLGYKMNAGDDEE
+246 TDLGYKLNAGDDEE
-260 LGLLLLANNVASSGF
+260 LGLLLLANNVASPGF
-275 TLDYFQLIN
+275 TLDYFQLKY

-294 TMFDTVKMVHENCH
+294 DMFDTVKLVHENCP
-308 IPAGQYFFQHIFENV
+308 IPAGQYFFQHVFENV

-346 DTIDARESEILANL
+346 DIIDARESEILANL
-360 MKAKDLTTDGKPLE
+360 MKAKSLTTDGKPLE
-374 TVVECR
+374 TQVES
-380 RIKRTRKDI
+380 KWSRKTTKDTYDL
-389 AGFDPYIKEAAKLIV
+389 DPYTKEAARIIV
-404 EEQVGSTSMIQRKF
+404 EEQVGSVSMIQRKLN
-418 SIGYNRAG
+418 IGYNRASRV
-426 MIMEQLEQLGIVRE
+426 MAQLEKLGVVGE
-440 IHGSKPREVLVSTT
+440 ALGSRSREVLVATI
-454 EELEEIFS
+454 EELEEILN
-462 ERIGEQSTT
+462 ERAETELNTEDNST
-471 EGSTTDVEIIMESQN
+471 EGEIIMDSQN
-486 ELQSLIGLS
+486 ELHSLIGLS

-585 SALDGVLF
+585 SALDGILF

-601 SGGNNDYGIEAIS
+601 NGGNNDYGTEAIS

-639 TFIDSNPGLQSR
+639 TFINSNPGLQSR

-662 ADELLDIYKRYLKK
+662 AGELLEIYKRNLNK
-676 HKYTI
+676 HKYTLSVEAESFI
-681 SAEAE
+681 SA
-686 AFISEYLANAVANKD
+686 YLSNAVANKD

-715 KTLENQAMRL
+715 KTLEYQAMRL

-733 EMLCEISIEDVNS
+733 EMLCEISIEDVKS
-746 LEN
+746 LT

>member
-1 MAWKFRKRIKIAP
+1 MAWKYRKRIKIAP
-14 GVTINLSRSG
+14 GVTINVSRSG
-24 VSSTIGTKGAS
+24 VSTTIGTKGAS

-55 DRQKMGGGTNRRSS
+55 DRQRIGGGTNRQSS
-69 AMSTQRNLGD
+69 VLSTQG
-79 GNTSGYDNSG
+79 TSGRGKTSGSDNSG
-89 CIWFFCIA
+89 CFWFFGIA
-97 VVTMFVIY
+97 VITMFVIY
-105 GVTGKFDLPM
+105 GVTCRFDLLM
-115 YLLGLVITFVLW
+115 FLLGMVITFVLW
-127 IIVIALMPSTWKK
+127 IIVVALMPSK
-140 ERNNILTAE
+140 EKSNISNAE
-149 SEEIA
+149 S
-154 SADEIVTEST
+154 DENQVSKDTVTESIT
-164 TSATEPVLR
+164 TEPIQR

-201 KAATTSIK
+201 KSATRSIK
-209 VRNELDRMMALT
+209 VRKELDRMMALT
-221 NNDGSPWPLNTKIAL
+221 NNDGSPWPLKNKITL
-236 AMMLDAYRCY
+236 TMMLDGYRCY
-246 MDLGYKMNAGDDEE
+246 TDLGYKLNAGDDEE
-260 LGLLLLANNVASSGF
+260 LGLLLLANNVASPGF
-275 TLDYFQLIN
+275 TLDYFQLKY

-294 TMFDTVKMVHENCH
+294 DMFDTVKLVHENCP
-308 IPAGQYFFQHIFENV
+308 IPAGQYFFQHVFENV

-360 MKAKDLTTDGKPLE
+360 MKAKGLTTDGKPLE
-374 TVVECR
+374 TQVES
-380 RIKRTRKDI
+380 KWSRKTTKDTYDL
-389 AGFDPYIKEAAKLIV
+389 DPYTKEAARIIV
-404 EEQVGSTSMIQRKF
+404 EEQVGSVSMIQRKLN
-418 SIGYNRAG
+418 IGYNRASRV
-426 MIMEQLEQLGIVRE
+426 MAQLEKLGVVGE
-440 IHGSKPREVLVSTT
+440 ALGSRSREVLVATI
-454 EELEEIFS
+454 EELEEILN
-462 ERIGEQSTT
+462 ERAET
-471 EGSTTDVEIIMESQN
+471 ELNTEDNSAEGEIIMDSQN
-486 ELQSLIGLS
+486 ELHSLIGLS

-585 SALDGVLF
+585 SALDGILF

-601 SGGNNDYGIEAIS
+601 NGGNNDYGTEAIS

-639 TFIDSNPGLQSR
+639 TFINSNPGLQSR

-662 ADELLDIYKRYLKK
+662 AGELLEIYKRNLNK
-676 HKYTI
+676 HKYTL
-681 SAEAE
+681 SVEAE
-686 AFISEYLANAVANKD
+686 AFISAYLSNAVANKD

-715 KTLENQAMRL
+715 KTLEYQAMRL

-733 EMLCEISIEDVNS
+733 EMLCEISIEDVKS
-746 LEN
+746 LT

>member
-1 MAWKFRKRIKIAP
+1 MAWKYRKRIKIAP
-14 GVTINLSRSG
+14 GVTINVSRSG
-24 VSSTIGTKGAS
+24 VSTTIGTKGAS

-55 DRQKMGGGTNRRSS
+55 DRQRIGGGTNRQSS
-69 AMSTQRNLGD
+69 VLSTQG
-79 GNTSGYDNSG
+79 TSGRGKTSGSDNSG
-89 CIWFFCIA
+89 CFWFFGIA
-97 VVTMFVIY
+97 VITMFVIY
-105 GVTGKFDLPM
+105 GVTCRFDLLM
-115 YLLGLVITFVLW
+115 FLLGMVITFVLW
-127 IIVIALMPSTWKK
+127 IIVVALMPSKEKK
-140 ERNNILTAE
+140 SNISNAE
-149 SEEIA
+149 S
-154 SADEIVTEST
+154 DENQVSKDTVTESIT
-164 TSATEPVLR
+164 TEPIQR

-201 KAATTSIK
+201 KSATRSIK
-209 VRNELDRMMALT
+209 VRKELDRMMALT
-221 NNDGSPWPLNTKIAL
+221 NNDGSPWPLNNKITL
-236 AMMLDAYRCY
+236 TMMLDAYRCFT
-246 MDLGYKMNAGDDEE
+246 DLGYKLNAGEDEE
-260 LGLLLLANNVASSGF
+260 LGLLLFANNVASPGF
-275 TLDYFQLIN
+275 TLDYFQLKN

-294 TMFDTVKMVHENCH
+294 DMFDTVKMVHENYP
-308 IPAGQYFFQHIFENV
+308 IPAGQYFFQHIFEKV
-323 DKELMSQYM
+323 DKERMSQYM

-360 MKAKDLTTDGKPLE
+360 LKAKDITTDGKPLE
-374 TVVECR
+374 TQVESR
-380 RIKRTRKDI
+380 RSRKTTKDTTSL
-389 AGFDPYIKEAAKLIV
+389 DPYTKEIARFIV
-404 EEQVGSTSMIQRKF
+404 EEQVGSVSMIQKKF
-418 SIGYNRAG
+418 CIGYNRASL
-426 MIMEQLEQLGIVRE
+426 IMDQLEQLGVVGE
-440 IHGSKPREVLVSTT
+440 ALGSKPREVLVANS
-454 EELEEIFS
+454 EEIDEIFS
-462 ERIGEQSTT
+462 ENAIVKSNTGDSAT
-471 EGSTTDVEIIMESQN
+471 EDEIIMDSQN
-486 ELQSLIGLS
+486 ELNCLIGLS
-495 SVKAEVERLT
+495 SVKTEVERLT
-505 NFIKIMKVR
+505 NFIKIKKLR

-601 SGGNNDYGIEAIS
+601 NGGNNDYGSEAIS

-633 YGNEMQ
+633 YGNEML
-639 TFIDSNPGLQSR
+639 TFINSNPGLQSR

-662 ADELLDIYKRYLKK
+662 ADELFEIFKCNLKK
-676 HKYTI
+676 HKYTL
-681 SAEAE
+681 SVEAE
-686 AFISEYLANAVANKD
+686 AFISAYLSNAVANKD

-725 ASIGHLTS
+725 ANIGHLTS
-733 EMLCEISIEDVNS
+733 EMLCEISIEDVKS
-746 LEN
+746 LA

>member
-1 MAWKFRKRIKIAP
+1 MAWKYRKRIKIAP
-14 GVTINLSRSG
+14 GVTINVSRSG
-24 VSSTIGTKGAS
+24 VSTTIGTKGAS

-55 DRQKMGGGTNRRSS
+55 DRQRIGGGTNRQSS
-69 AMSTQRNLGD
+69 VLSTQG
-79 GNTSGYDNSG
+79 TSGRGKTSGSDNSG
-89 CIWFFCIA
+89 CFWFFGIA
-97 VVTMFVIY
+97 VITMFVIY
-105 GVTGKFDLPM
+105 GVTCRFDLLM
-115 YLLGLVITFVLW
+115 FLLGMVITFVLW
-127 IIVIALMPSTWKK
+127 IIVVALMPSKGK
-140 ERNNILTAE
+140 INISNAE
-149 SEEIA
+149 S
-154 SADEIVTEST
+154 DENQVSKDTVTESIT
-164 TSATEPVLR
+164 TEPIQR

-201 KAATTSIK
+201 KSATRSIK
-209 VRNELDRMMALT
+209 VRKELDRMMALT
-221 NNDGSPWPLNTKIAL
+221 NNDGSPWPLNNKITL
-236 AMMLDAYRCY
+236 TMMLDGYRCY
-246 MDLGYKMNAGDDEE
+246 TDLGYKLNAGDDEE
-260 LGLLLLANNVASSGF
+260 LGLLLLANNVASPGF
-275 TLDYFQLIN
+275 TLDYFQLKY

-294 TMFDTVKMVHENCH
+294 DMFETVKLVHENCP
-308 IPAGQYFFQHIFENV
+308 IPAGQYFFQHVFENV

-346 DTIDARESEILANL
+346 DIIDARESEILANL
-360 MKAKDLTTDGKPLE
+360 MKAKGLTTDGKPLE
-374 TVVECR
+374 TQVES
-380 RIKRTRKDI
+380 KWSRKTTKDTYDL
-389 AGFDPYIKEAAKLIV
+389 DPYTKEAARIIV
-404 EEQVGSTSMIQRKF
+404 EEQVGSASMIQRKL
-418 SIGYNRAG
+418 SIGYNRASRV
-426 MIMEQLEQLGIVRE
+426 MAQLEKLGVVGE
-440 IHGSKPREVLVSTT
+440 ALGSRSREVLVATI
-454 EELEEIFS
+454 EELEEILN
-462 ERIGEQSTT
+462 ERAET
-471 EGSTTDVEIIMESQN
+471 ELNTEYNSAEGEIIMDSQN
-486 ELQSLIGLS
+486 ELHSLIGLS

-585 SALDGVLF
+585 SALDGILF

-601 SGGNNDYGIEAIS
+601 NGGNNDYGTEAIS

-639 TFIDSNPGLQSR
+639 TFINSNPGLQSR

-662 ADELLDIYKRYLKK
+662 AGELLEIYKRNLNK
-676 HKYTI
+676 HKYTL
-681 SAEAE
+681 SVEAE
-686 AFISEYLANAVANKD
+686 AFISAYLSNAVANKD

-715 KTLENQAMRL
+715 KTLEYQAMRL

-733 EMLCEISIEDVNS
+733 EMLCEISIEDVKS
-746 LEN
+746 LT

>member
-1 MAWKFRKRIKIAP
+1 MATKYRKRIKIAP
-14 GVTINLSRSG
+14 GVTINVSRSG
-24 VSSTIGTKGAS
+24 VSTTIGPKGAS
-35 VNIGKNGTY
+35 VNIGKDGTY

-55 DRQKMGGGTNRRSS
+55 DRQRIGGDTNKRSS
-69 AMSTQRNLGD
+69 VLSTQRTSSG
-79 GNTSGYDNSG
+79 GNTSGNGNFG
-89 CIWFFCIA
+89 CFWFIGIA
-97 VVTMFVIY
+97 LITMFVIY
-105 GVTGKFDLPM
+105 GVTGKFDLLL

-127 IIVIALMPSTWKK
+127 IIVVALMPSK
-140 ERNNILTAE
+140 ENSDISNAE
-149 SEEIA
+149 S
-154 SADEIVTEST
+154 DENQVSKDTVTESST
-164 TSATEPVLR
+164 TEHNQR

-187 DLMQSETKNLYEFL
+187 DFMQSETKNLCEFL
-201 KAATTSIK
+201 KSATRSIK
-209 VRNELDRMMALT
+209 VRKELDRMMALT
-221 NNDGSPWPLNTKIAL
+221 NNDGSPWPLNKKITL
-236 AMMLDAYRCY
+236 TMMLDGYRCY
-246 MDLGYKMNAGDDEE
+246 TDLGYKMDAGEDEE
-260 LGLLLLANNVASSGF
+260 LGLLLLANNVASPGF

-294 TMFDTVKMVHENCH
+294 DMFNTVKLVHEKCP
-308 IPAGQYFFQHIFENV
+308 IPAGQYFFQHVFENV
-323 DKELMSQYM
+323 DKERMSQYM

-360 MKAKDLTTDGKPLE
+360 MKAKGLTTDSKPLE
-374 TVVECR
+374 TQVES
-380 RIKRTRKDI
+380 KRSRKTTKDTSHL
-389 AGFDPYIKEAAKLIV
+389 DPYIKEVARFVV
-404 EEQVGSTSMIQRKF
+404 EEQVGSVSMIQRKF

-426 MIMEQLEQLGIVRE
+426 LIMEQLEKLGVVGE
-440 IHGSKPREVLVSTT
+440 ALGSRPRVVLVATI
-454 EELEEIFS
+454 EELEEILN
-462 ERIGEQSTT
+462 ERAET
-471 EGSTTDVEIIMESQN
+471 ELNTEYNSAEGEIIMDSQN
-486 ELQSLIGLS
+486 ELHSLIGLS

-585 SALDGVLF
+585 SALDGILF

-601 SGGNNDYGIEAIS
+601 NGGNNDYGTEAIS

-639 TFIDSNPGLQSR
+639 TFINSNPGLQSR

-662 ADELLDIYKRYLKK
+662 AGELLEIYKCNLNK
-676 HKYTI
+676 HKYTL
-681 SAEAE
+681 SPEAE
-686 AFISEYLANAVANKD
+686 VFVSNFLAHAVANKD

-733 EMLCEISIEDVNS
+733 ELLCEISIEDVKS
-746 LEN
+746 LGQ

>member
-1 MAWKFRKRIKIAP
+1 MAWKYRKRIKIAP
-14 GVTINLSRSG
+14 GVTINVSRSG
-24 VSSTIGTKGAS
+24 VSTTIGSKGAS

-44 LNTGIPGTGIY
+44 LNAGIPGTGIY
-55 DRQKMGGGTNRRSS
+55 DRQRVGGSS
-69 AMSTQRNLGD
+69 SKSFSVMSAQSTSED

-89 CIWFFCIA
+89 CFWFIGIA

-105 GVTGKFDLPM
+105 GITGKLDLPI
-115 YLLGLVITFVLW
+115 YLLGLFISFVLW
-127 IIVIALMPSTWKK
+127 IIVVAILSHKDKSNVAVA
-140 ERNNILTAE
+140 NN
-149 SEEIA
+149 EENAPTVDTCIDT
-154 SADEIVTEST
+154 SANETES
-164 TSATEPVLR
+164 AQR

-180 SWKKENF
+180 SWEKENF

-201 KAATTSIK
+201 KAATRSIK
-209 VRNELDRMMALT
+209 VRKEVDRMMALT
-221 NNDGSPWPLNTKIAL
+221 NNDGTPWPLNNKISL
-236 AMMLDAYRCY
+236 TMMLDAYRCY
-246 MDLGYKMNAGDDEE
+246 TDLGYKMNAGDDEE
-260 LGLLLLANNVASSGF
+260 LGLLLLANNVATPGF
-275 TLDYFQLIN
+275 SLDYFQLIN
-284 YRDNVAPTTR
+284 YRDNVASTTR
-294 TMFDTVKMVHENCH
+294 DMFDTVKMMNEHCP
-308 IPAGQYFFQHIFENV
+308 IPAGQYFFQHVFENV
-323 DKELMSQYM
+323 DKERMSQYM

-346 DTIDARESEILANL
+346 GTIDARESEILANL
-360 MKAKDLTTDGKPLE
+360 MKAKDLTTDGQPLE
-374 TVVECR
+374 TKVES
-380 RIKRTRKDI
+380 KRTKRTQKD
-389 AGFDPYIKEAAKLIV
+389 ASGLDPYIKEAARLIV
-404 EEQVGSTSMIQRKF
+404 EEQVGSTSMIQRRF
-418 SIGYNRAG
+418 CIGYNRAG
-426 MIMEQLEQLGIVRE
+426 MIMDQLEQLGIVSQSQ
-440 IHGSKPREVLVSTT
+440 GSKPREVLVATT
-454 EELEEIFS
+454 EELNEIFS
-462 ERIGEQSTT
+462 KG
-471 EGSTTDVEIIMESQN
+471 TDVQCNTEDSATEDEIIIDSQN

-495 SVKAEVERLT
+495 SVKAEVERLA
-505 NFIKIMKVR
+505 NFIKIMKLR

-578 KTNKIID
+578 KTNRIID

-601 SGGNNDYGIEAIS
+601 NGGNNDYGIEAVS

-639 TFIDSNPGLQSR
+639 TFINSNPGLQSR
-651 FNRYIDFPDYN
+651 FNRYIDFPDYD
-662 ADELLDIYKRYLKK
+662 AEELLEIYKRNLRK
-676 HKYTI
+676 HKYTLSSDAESYI
-681 SAEAE
+681 SA
-686 AFISEYLANAVANKD
+686 FLVNAVANKN

-725 ASIGHLTS
+725 ASVGHLTS
-733 EMLCEISIEDVNS
+733 EMLCKISIEDVKS
-746 LEN
+746 LTL

>member
-14 GVTINLSRSG
+14 GVTINVSRSG
-24 VSSTIGTKGAS
+24 VSTTIGPKGAS
-35 VNIGKNGTY
+35 VNIGKKGTY

-55 DRQKMGGGTNRRSS
+55 DRQKISGGTSRRSS
-69 AMSTQRNLGD
+69 VMSTQNTSGG
-79 GNTSGYDNSG
+79 GNTSKYDNSG
-89 CIWFFCIA
+89 CFWFIGIA

-105 GVTGKFDLPM
+105 RITGRFDLPM
-115 YLLGLVITFVLW
+115 YMLGLFITFVLW
-127 IIVIALMPSTWKK
+127 IIVIA
-140 ERNNILTAE
+140 ILPQKDISNGAIAD
-149 SEEIA
+149 SEEDTPSEDI
-154 SADEIVTEST
+154 
-164 TSATEPVLR
+164 ATETSTSEKEPVQR

-201 KAATTSIK
+201 NTATKSIK
-209 VRNELDRMMALT
+209 VRKELDRMMALT
-221 NNDGSPWPLNTKIAL
+221 NKDGSPWPLNNKISL
-236 AMMLDAYRCY
+236 TIMLDAYRCY
-246 MDLGYKMNAGDDEE
+246 TELGYKMNAGDDEE
-260 LGLLLLANNVASSGF
+260 LGLLLLANNVASPNF
-275 TLDYFQLIN
+275 TLDYFHLIN

-294 TMFDTVKMVHENCH
+294 NMFDTVKIVYEHCP

-323 DKELMSQYM
+323 DKERMSQYM

-346 DTIDARESEILANL
+346 DTINARESEILANL
-360 MKAKDLTTDGKPLE
+360 MKAKALTTDGKPLE
-374 TVVECR
+374 TKVESR
-380 RIKRTRKDI
+380 RMAKEISRL
-389 AGFDPYIKEAAKLIV
+389 DPYIKDVARFIV
-404 EEQVGSTSMIQRKF
+404 EEQVCSVSIIQRKF
-418 SIGYNRAG
+418 RIGYNRASR
-426 MIMEQLEQLGIVRE
+426 IMDQLEQLGVVGE
-440 IHGSKPREVLVSTT
+440 TLGSKAREVLEATT
-454 EELEEIFS
+454 EELDEIFS
-462 ERIGEQSTT
+462 EKADAQSNT
-471 EGSTTDVEIIMESQN
+471 ENDVAEDNIIMDSQN

-544 LANIYSELGVIK
+544 LANIYSELGVVE

-601 SGGNNDYGIEAIS
+601 NRGTNDYGTEAVS
-614 TLLKRMEDDRKRL
+614 TLLKRMEDDRNRL

-639 TFIDSNPGLQSR
+639 TFINSNPGLQSR

-662 ADELLDIYKRYLKK
+662 ADELLEIYKRNLKK
-676 HKYTI
+676 HKYTL
-681 SAEAE
+681 STEAE
-686 AFISEYLANAVANKD
+686 AFISAYLVNAVANKD
-701 KNFGNARFVRNLFE
+701 KNFGNARFVRNMFE

-733 EMLCEISIEDVNS
+733 DMLCEISIEDVKS
-746 LEN
+746 LE

>member
-1 MAWKFRKRIKIAP
+1 MAWKYRKRIKIAP
-14 GVTINLSRSG
+14 GVTINVSRKG
-24 VSSTIGTKGAS
+24 VSTTIGPKGAS
-35 VNIGKNGTY
+35 VNIGENGTY

-55 DRQKMGGGTNRRSS
+55 DRQRIGGGTNRRSS
-69 AMSTQRNLGD
+69 LMSTQGTSGG
-79 GNTSGYDNSG
+79 GNTSGYNYSG
-89 CIWFFCIA
+89 CFWFIGIA
-97 VVTMFVIY
+97 MVIMFVIY
-105 GVTGKFDLPM
+105 GVTGKFDLPLC
-115 YLLGLVITFVLW
+115 LLGLVITFVLW
-127 IIVIALMPSTWKK
+127 IIVVALMPSK
-140 ERNNILTAE
+140 EKSNISNAKSDENQVSEDTVAE
-149 SEEIA
+149 S
-154 SADEIVTEST
+154 ST
-164 TSATEPVLR
+164 TEPIQR

-201 KAATTSIK
+201 KSATRSIK
-209 VRNELDRMMALT
+209 VRKELDRMMALT
-221 NNDGSPWPLNTKIAL
+221 NNDGSPWPLNNKISL
-236 AMMLDAYRCY
+236 AIMLDAYRCY
-246 MDLGYKMNAGDDEE
+246 TDLGYRMNAGDDEE
-260 LGLLLLANNVASSGF
+260 LGLLLLANNVTSPGF
-275 TLDYFQLIN
+275 TLDYFLLIN

-294 TMFDTVKMVHENCH
+294 DMFDTVKLVHENCP
-308 IPAGQYFFQHIFENV
+308 IPAGQYFFQHVFENV
-323 DKELMSQYM
+323 DKERMSQYM

-374 TVVECR
+374 TLVESKR
-380 RIKRTRKDI
+380 SRKTIKDTSHL
-389 AGFDPYIKEAAKLIV
+389 DPYIKEVARFVV
-404 EEQVGSTSMIQRKF
+404 EEQVGSVSMIQRKF

-426 MIMEQLEQLGIVRE
+426 LIMDQLEKLGVVGE
-440 IHGSKPREVLVSTT
+440 ALGSRPRVVQVATI
-454 EELEEIFS
+454 EELEEILN
-462 ERIGEQSTT
+462 ERAET
-471 EGSTTDVEIIMESQN
+471 ERNTEDNSAEREIIMDSQN
-486 ELQSLIGLS
+486 ELHSLIGLS
-495 SVKAEVERLT
+495 SVKEEVERLT

-601 SGGNNDYGIEAIS
+601 NGGNNDYGTEAIS

-639 TFIDSNPGLQSR
+639 TFINSNPGLQSR

-662 ADELLDIYKRYLKK
+662 TGELLEIYKRNLNK
-676 HKYTI
+676 HKYTL
-681 SAEAE
+681 SVEAE
-686 AFISEYLANAVANKD
+686 AFVSAYLSNAVANKD
-701 KNFGNARFVRNLFE
+701 KNFGNARFVRNFFE

-733 EMLCEISIEDVNS
+733 EMLCEISIEDVKN
-746 LEN
+746 L